1 MPRLKSSFLAVL
13 VAVVAMAQT
22 ASEKPSEGVLRVGRH
37 LACQCGCTDT
47 VATCSMLECSFSK
60 PAKERIARQL
70 ASGTTDQ
77 TIIDQFINDYGKGVF
92 RGDPSAY
99 GWVIPYASIVIGLG
113 VIWLF
118 VRKYRKP
125 RPIPAL
131 GPLPEDPALAKYNEQ
146 IEKDL
151 SQLD

>member
-1 MPRLKSSFLAVL
+1 MRPRKSSCLAL
-13 VAVVAMAQT
+13 LAATATLAQ
-22 ASEKPSEGVLRVGRH
+22 SPSLNPSAGVLRVGRH
-37 LACQCGCTDT
+37 LACQCGCSDT
-47 VATCSMLECSFSK
+47 VATCEMLECSFSK
-60 PAKERIARQL
+60 PAKERIARLQ
-70 ASGTTDQ
+70 AGGTSDQ
-77 TIIDQFINDYGKGVF
+77 AILDQFISDYGKNVY

-99 GWVIPYASIVIGLG
+99 GWLVPYASILAGLG

-125 RPIPAL
+125 RPL
-131 GPLPEDPALAKYNEQ
+131 TELSPLPENPALEKYTEQ